1 MPLKY
6 CLVGAT
12 ALFFTACQASVDTTP
27 AAQTSDTSTTS
38 KTLFDYSF
46 ESVLACV
53 PEDSAMIA
61 AHRGVSRAWD
71 IPENSLEGL
80 QRLIDGGTL
89 IAELDIAGLI
99 TGEQILFHDGV
110 WERKSTGSGPV
121 ASTTL
126 EQRDKILLKS
136 FAGTLSAER
145 PPFFEDAL
153 KLTKGKMFL
162 EVDFKSSAKTDEVL
176 RLIREYDMA
185 DQVVLIAYTTERA
198 QELHALAPDMLISA
212 PGEDKGEGIA
222 PEKTLLW
229 MGRNVDE
236 ATEPTNTAGYIGL
249 VSRDDN
255 IEAKAKNA
263 VFLVSDWSTDLP
275 AIVGGADV
283 DDVMACLKAKN

>member
-1 MPLKY
+1 MPLKP
-6 CLVGAT
+6 LFAGAS
-12 ALFFTACQASVDTTP
+12 ALILMACQGAVETDTTTTP
-27 AAQTSDTSTTS
+27 SQASTSA

-46 ESVLACV
+46 ENVLSCV

-80 QRLIDGGTL
+80 ERLIDAGTL

-110 WERKSTGSGPV
+110 WERKSTGTGPV

-126 EQRDKILLKS
+126 EQRDQILLKS

-145 PPFFEDAL
+145 PPFLEDAL
-153 KLTKGKMFL
+153 KLSKGKLFL
-162 EVDFKSSAKTDEVL
+162 EIDFKSSAKTDEVL
-176 RLIREYDMA
+176 RLIRDYDMA
-185 DQVVLIAYTTERA
+185 DQVVLIAYTQERA
-198 QELHALAPDMLISA
+198 QELHALAPEMLISA
-212 PGEDKGEGIA
+212 PGEDKGEGLA

-229 MGRNVDE
+229 MGRGVDE

-255 IEAKAKNA
+255 LEAKAKNA

-275 AIVGGADV
+275 PIVGGADI
-283 DDVMACLKAKN
+283 DDVMACLNAKG